1 MTEQEQIEKMAKLI
15 QAEYKQWLDTTGVI
29 PEGTTYYAECL
40 GCAIDCAKALYEE
53 GYRKVP
59 DGAVVLTP
67 EERDEEMKATNEILA
82 ARDDLKE
89 KVESLKSEKEGWKMR
104 YSDSGQ
110 KNKKLSI
117 KNAQLKAE
125 NEQLKAKL
133 EKNPL
138 AIKQKIMEEDDY
150 ELTEREQATLFLDRM
165 GSDLDLLHDMV
176 ENLDE
181 LLGKGIDEYIMGID
195 GVEGLKD
202 MWERSAVREF
212 ADKLK
217 TQLEEKDQHYIDMYD
232 WNAHSAVTDCENEVD
247 ELLKEYE

>member
-1 MTEQEQIEKMAKLI
+1 MTREEQIEEMAVI
-15 QAEYKQWLDTTGVI
+15 GCVRNPQAHT
-29 PEGTTYYAECL
+29 AEE
-40 GCAIDCAKALYEE
+40 CAKCDFKQGQCNAYRHAEALYSI

-67 EERDEEMKATNEILA
+67 EERDDEMKATNEILA
-82 ARDDLKE
+82 ERDDLIA
-89 KVESLKSEKEGWKMR
+89 KVGVLGREN
-104 YSDSGQ
+104 YD
-110 KNKKLSI
+110 
-117 KNAQLKAE
+117 LKAE

-165 GSDLDLLHDMV
+165 ESDVEILHDIV

-181 LLGKGIDEYIMGID
+181 LLGKGIDEYIKGID

-212 ADKLK
+212 AEKVKAKSEMFLVAKDNGVYGEKPYVSIEKIDEMIKEQLK
-217 TQLEEKDQHYIDMYD
+217 K
-232 WNAHSAVTDCENEVD
+232 
-247 ELLKEYE
+247 